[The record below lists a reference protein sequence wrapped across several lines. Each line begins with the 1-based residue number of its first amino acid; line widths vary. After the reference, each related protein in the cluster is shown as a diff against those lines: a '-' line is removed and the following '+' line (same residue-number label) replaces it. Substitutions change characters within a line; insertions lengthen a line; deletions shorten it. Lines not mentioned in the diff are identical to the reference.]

1 MTKVRKNRITY
12 NSCSQ
17 LSLIICALSRSRA
30 RLRSIL
36 LDLFALFTLLAL
48 IVYQF
53 VVKRM

>member
-12 NSCSQ
+12 NSCSK

-30 RLRSIL
+30 RLRPIL
-36 LDLFALFTLLAL
+36 LDLIVLFTLLGL